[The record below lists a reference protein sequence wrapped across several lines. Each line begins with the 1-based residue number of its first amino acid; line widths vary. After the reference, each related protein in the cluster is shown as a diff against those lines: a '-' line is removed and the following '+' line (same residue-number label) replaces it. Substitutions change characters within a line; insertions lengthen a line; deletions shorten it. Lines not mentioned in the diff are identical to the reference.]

1 MKVIANIFCEVICL
15 QYIIQVILLVFLSSF
30 CNKKQK
36 FWQKFNKK
44 QNQNFRFSNWIKK
57 EWALSTVITLVH
69 ILSRLK
75 TRICDFLRANLFFLL
90 CSFVFLKVLNFNQQN
105 IFSHSFDFIV
115 AFKWLHLKRIT
126 EKNTVTLKDMIFL
139 KLDLRIF
146 NLIG

>member
-1 MKVIANIFCEVICL
+1 MKVIAKTFCKVGYL
-15 QYIIQVILLVFLSSF
+15 QIKWFYWYFCLVFVT
-30 CNKKQK
+30 KK
-36 FWQKFNKK
+36 FYKK

-57 EWALSTVITLVH
+57 EWALSSVITLVH

-146 NLIG
+146 NLIGWKYLFK